1 MRDAGERIGCLR
13 TTGVF
18 MGVMN
23 CMAGIWL
30 ASQMEVVFLLLLLPV
45 IAFISYLLCTS
56 DRFYV
61 RHRGL
66 IAVNGVITAIA
77 GVVFPIAF
85 LNYPPVERSLE
96 TKQFMAGLAYPL
108 SILAGLWI
116 LAEAGVL
123 FIRLWQTRKAPE

>member
-1 MRDAGERIGCLR
+1 
-13 TTGVF
+13 
-18 MGVMN
+18 MN

-45 IAFISYLLCTS
+45 IAFISYLLCAS
-56 DRFYV
+56 HRFYV

-108 SILAGLWI
+108 SILAGLWL